1 MNIVGLELND
11 EGILASLRRD
21 DGDVERIIL
30 GESKLD
36 SRWPGFILNN
46 GDGFLI
52 GREAEDLSLVHPRQ
66 VDSHFW
72 EELSHS
78 PSALGGEEGF
88 FSFSEL
94 AYHSLKAMGDRLSE
108 ATGDFD
114 KLVLAVPGSYLETSL
129 GGDEKI
135 GLLLGMI
142 ADLGLPLVKIVD
154 MACAGLH
161 AGIGGAVLGDLPVF
175 HVDVHLH
182 SAQITVLSG
191 GGQLKR
197 ERFFRIPGLGYS
209 RVMSLLVSAIADRLL
224 RETSF
229 DVSEDRQLE
238 QSLYDRLRAI
248 LFFRDKSKEAVIQ
261 IQGNMRARQMKLT
274 RDMLRSD
281 LRAFVDPLCSVLEKA
296 VHESG
301 ASIGRS
307 CIVLS
312 ERASRIR
319 GLEARLWSLGYKNVE
334 KLDEGA
340 ASVGAAHLGEQ
351 SPFVSDLADVP
362 VVREASVT
370 VDPTKAKSFDPE
382 HFFIRNEQVSSENG
396 VIPSHV
402 VMNGVAYALSKDD
415 GFIIGDG
422 GNGTEVDLKISP
434 DESIVAGLN
443 FRVIREGDVLS
454 VHADGQEDNE
464 TEDSGIQ
471 VGVGDRLCVPAG
483 DAAVDL
489 LFIHVNSEG
498 R

>member
-1 MNIVGLELND
+1 MNIIGIELND
-11 EGILASLRRD
+11 EGILASLRKD
-21 DGDVERIIL
+21 DGEVERIIL
-30 GESKLD
+30 GESNLD

-46 GDGFLI
+46 GNGFLI

-66 VDSHFW
+66 VNSHFW

-78 PSALGGEEGF
+78 PSALGGDEGF

-94 AYHSLKAMGDRLSE
+94 AYHSLKAMAERLSNV
-108 ATGDFD
+108 TDDFD
-114 KLVLAVPGSYLETSL
+114 KLVLAVPGSYLEASL

-142 ADLGLPLVKIVD
+142 ADLDLPLVKIVD

-161 AGIGGAVLGDLPVF
+161 AGIGGTFSGDLPVV

-182 SAQITVLSG
+182 SAQITVLNG
-191 GGQLKR
+191 GVKLKR
-197 ERFFRIPGLGYS
+197 ERFFRIPGLGYA

-238 QSLYDRLRAI
+238 QSLYDRLKAI

-296 VHESG
+296 VNESG
-301 ASIGRS
+301 ASIGRC

-319 GLEARLWSLGYKNVE
+319 GLEAKLWSLGYKNVE
-334 KLDEGA
+334 KLSEGA
-340 ASVGAAHLGEQ
+340 ASVGAAHLGIE
-351 SPFVSDLADVP
+351 STVVSDLADVP
-362 VVREASVT
+362 VVKEVT
-370 VDPTKAKSFDPE
+370 VMIDPTKAKTFDPE
-382 HFFIRNEQVSSENG
+382 HFFIKNDQISSENS

-402 VMNGVAYALSKDD
+402 VMNGVAYALSKED

-422 GNGTEVDLKISP
+422 GNGTEVDLKVSS

-443 FRVIREGDVLS
+443 FRVTRRGDILS
-454 VHADGQEDNE
+454 VEADGQEESVDG
-464 TEDSGIQ
+464 SGIQ
-471 VGVGDRLCVPAG
+471 VGVGDRLRVPSG
-483 DAAVDL
+483 DSAVDL
-489 LFIHVNSEG
+489 LFIYVDENEK
-498 R
+498 